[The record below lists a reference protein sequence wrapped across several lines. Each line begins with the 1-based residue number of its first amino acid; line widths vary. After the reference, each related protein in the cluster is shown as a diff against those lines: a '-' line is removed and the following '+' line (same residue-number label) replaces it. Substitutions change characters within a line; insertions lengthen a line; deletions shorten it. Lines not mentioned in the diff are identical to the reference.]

1 MMWDEE
7 EAMEEDDGGGDDG
20 AEDGAEGEEFEW
32 ENLYFQAKGTPP
44 TPLEVPYQTCGC
56 VDAME
61 DDPKAAIKDFEKI
74 VKGEQPPGEWYY
86 HTRGGC
92 VPDLPTP

>member
-1 MMWDEE
+1 MAEE
-7 EAMEEDDGGGDDG
+7 TMEERMEPKARSSSGRTCTSKQRVPISLF
-20 AEDGAEGEEFEW
+20 ASA
-32 ENLYFQAKGTPP
+32 LP
-44 TPLEVPYQTCGC
+44 TRGF

-86 HTRGGC
+86 HLRGDC
-92 VPDLPTP
+92 VPDLPTF